1 MLKNLASFFTGAVLL
16 FLGLTFSVVA
26 VGFIAAFGLG
36 IWVYFWWKTRKI
48 RRAMKNHTAPA
59 DEVVTGEVIEGEAT
73 VVEETSTVV
82 NKPHVQQD
90 EHHTQSRISRDS

>member
-1 MLKNLASFFTGAVLL
+1 M